1 MEAKIDEKK
10 LPRRAVRATK
20 IIKRRAFAARL
31 KCSRLQTT
39 VTEVNARLAN
49 RHSAAKRQN
58 LGIVVALH
66 ELLIPW

>member
-10 LPRRAVRATK
+10 LPRRAVRTTK
-20 IIKRRAFAARL
+20 IIKRRTFVARL
-31 KCSRLQTT
+31 KCSRWQTT
-39 VTEVNARLAN
+39 VTEVNAMLAT

-66 ELLIPW
+66 TLLLPW